1 MSTAPRS
8 ARGLAIGGAL
18 VLSIATAAGPAA
30 PADAKI
36 TCNSKSHGG
45 GAWYQGKTASNVYDT
60 RFSAGPAVPGLR
72 NYVPQGIATWHNW
85 DAAGH
90 DLLVVSSYRD
100 GGGTARL
107 FGIDAATGKHVGTV
121 AIAPTHAGG
130 IAITNGWAFVQGKD
144 SGSKHYVRKYELSQL
159 RGAMKGKDT
168 PYIKQIGKARQ
179 VYGSAFLSSYG
190 DNLYAGRFNDK
201 GRGRMYRYKVTGTGA
216 LKTQKGA
223 YEVPTKTQGL
233 LVTNNHFIYS
243 TSLGN
248 DNRSN
253 IYVVAGGARDIDIA
267 STKCFRAPS
276 MAEGI
281 AEDGGTAYLLYES
294 GSRKYIQKAP
304 RNVIPN
310 LHKAKVADIV
320 SF

>member
-1 MSTAPRS
+1 MSTTPGR
-8 ARGLAIGGAL
+8 ARGVAIGGAL
-18 VLSIATAAGPAA
+18 VLSIAPVAGPAA
-30 PADAKI
+30 PANAKI

-60 RFSAGPAVPGLR
+60 NFSAGPAVPGLR
-72 NYVPQGIATWHNW
+72 SYVPQAVATWHNW
-85 DAAGH
+85 DTAGH

-100 GGGTARL
+100 GGGKARL

-130 IAITNGWAFVQGKD
+130 ITITNGWAFVQGKD
-144 SGSKHYVRKYELSQL
+144 SGKKHYVRKYELSEL
-159 RGAMKGKDT
+159 RGAMKAKDT
-168 PYIKQIGKARQ
+168 PYLKQIGKARQ
-179 VYGSAFLSSYG
+179 VYGSAFLASYG

-281 AEDGGTAYLLYES
+281 TADGGTAYLLYES
-294 GSRKYIQKAP
+294 GSRKYIQTAP
-304 RNVIPN
+304 RNIIPN

>member
-1 MSTAPRS
+1 MSTAPRR
-8 ARGLAIGGAL
+8 ARGIAIGGAL
-18 VLSIATAAGPAA
+18 VLGIATAGGPAA

-72 NYVPQGIATWHNW
+72 DYVPQGIATWHGW
-85 DAAGH
+85 AAAGR

-100 GGGTARL
+100 GGGRARL
-107 FGIDAATGKHVGTV
+107 FGIDAGTGRHVGTV

-130 IAITNGWAFVQGKD
+130 IAITKGWAFVQGKD
-144 SGSKHYVRKYELSQL
+144 SGRKHYVRKYKLTQL
-159 RGAMKGKDT
+159 RRAMKAKGI
-168 PYIKQIGKARQ
+168 PYLKQIGKARR
-179 VYGSAFLSSYG
+179 VYGSAFLASYG

-233 LVTNNHFIYS
+233 LVTKNRFIYS

-253 IYVVAGGARDIDIA
+253 IYVVAGGARDIDVA

-281 AEDGGTAYLLYES
+281 TENGGIAYLVYES
-294 GSRKYIQKAP
+294 GSWKYIQKAP
-304 RNVIPN
+304 RNIIPN
-310 LHKAKVADIV
+310 LHKAKVSNIV